1 MTLAAA
7 VGVQPP
13 FSMIDC
19 GGTALAVAR
28 RGQGQ
33 AVLCLHAT
41 GHGGRDFEGF
51 AERVVPQGFEVIAV
65 DWPGQGNSPADT
77 QAAGAE
83 RYADLLESLVPQ
95 LFPDG
100 RRPIVLGCSIGGAAA
115 IVFAARRPDLVR
127 ALVLADPGG
136 LAPLDR
142 VAKLFIGAMV
152 RLFRAGARGH
162 WWFPRAFAAYYRM
175 VLPAPAAAAQRARI
189 VAAAPQTAGVLA
201 QAWQSFGEAG
211 ADIRALLPRLSM
223 PVFFAWAK
231 QDRIIAWSRS
241 RAAVESVKHAQVQHF
256 TGGHAAFLEDPDA
269 FAGAFVAFAR
279 GIEAA
284 AVQPAA

>member
-1 MTLAAA
+1 MLAAI
-7 VGVQPP
+7 GVQAP
-13 FSMIDC
+13 FTMIDSA
-19 GGTALAVAR
+19 GTALAVSR
-28 RGQGQ
+28 RGRGQ
-33 AVLCLHAT
+33 PVLCVHAT

-65 DWPGQGNSPADT
+65 DWPGQGSSPADAR
-77 QAAGAE
+77 AASAD
-83 RYADLLESLVPQ
+83 RYADLLEALVPQ

-100 RRPIVLGCSIGGAAA
+100 RRPILLGCSIGGAAA
-115 IVFAARRPDLVR
+115 IVFAARRPDLVQ

-142 VAKLFIGAMV
+142 VARLFVGAMV
-152 RLFRAGARGH
+152 RFFKAGTRGR
-162 WWFPRAFAAYYRM
+162 WWFPRAFAAYYRT
-175 VLPAPAAAAQRARI
+175 VLPAPAAAGQRARI
-189 VAAAPQTAGVLA
+189 VAAGPQTAPVLA

-211 ADIRALLPRLSM
+211 ADIRGLLPRLPM
-223 PVFFAWAK
+223 PVFFAWAR
-231 QDRIIAWSRS
+231 QDRIVAWGRS

-279 GIEAA
+279 GTEAA

>member
-1 MTLAAA
+1 MLAA
-7 VGVQPP
+7 VGVQAP
-13 FSMIDC
+13 FTMIDC
-19 GGTALAVAR
+19 AATALAVSR
-28 RGQGQ
+28 QGRGRP
-33 AVLCLHAT
+33 VLCLHAT

-65 DWPGQGNSPADT
+65 DWPGQGNSPVDT
-77 QAAGAE
+77 LAASAE
-83 RYADLLESLVPQ
+83 RYADLLGALVPQ

-115 IVFAARRPDLVR
+115 IIFGVRRPDLVQ

-136 LAPLDR
+136 LAALDR

-152 RLFRAGARGH
+152 RFFRAGAGGR
-162 WWFPRAFAAYYRM
+162 WWFPRAFAAYYRT
-175 VLPAPAAAAQRARI
+175 VLPAPAAAQQRARI
-189 VAAAPQTAGVLA
+189 VAAAPLAAPVLA
-201 QAWQSFGEAG
+201 QAWHSFGEAQ
-211 ADIRALLPRLSM
+211 ADIRVLLPRLTM

-241 RAAVESVKHAQVQHF
+241 RAAVESVKHAQVRHF

-269 FAGAFVAFAR
+269 FAVAFVSFAN
-279 GIEAA
+279 GIEVAA
-284 AVQPAA
+284 AQPAA